1 MVSNKEIIRSRAPL
15 RISFAGG
22 GTDVSPYSDE
32 KGGAVLNATIN
43 RYAYVTIIPRNNKD
57 VEIASLDYDVTLKY
71 TIDKEIAFDGQL
83 DLIKGIINKFKIKYG
98 LKNGFR
104 IFIHS
109 DAPPGSGLGS
119 SSTVAVATISAFA
132 ELLRMPLTPYD
143 LAELAYEIER
153 IDVGIKGGKQDQYA
167 SAFGGI
173 NFIEFNKD
181 KAIVNPLRVRESTL
195 NELEYSLVLGYIGS
209 TRSSGKIIERQ
220 IDNYEKKKQE
230 ASSVMDNIK
239 MLTYKMKDSLL
250 RGELKH
256 FGELL
261 DKEWQEKKKMA
272 EGISNERIDKIY
284 EEAQKAGAIGG
295 KISGAGGGGF
305 MFFYTNFDK
314 KVDVVRKLKQMKVQV
329 LPFSFVNTG
338 ATVWRLRDV

>member
-1 MVSNKEIIRSRAPL
+1 MTYSKEIIRSRAPL
-15 RISFAGG
+15 RVSFAGG
-22 GTDVSPYSDE
+22 GTDVSPYSEE

-43 RYAYVTIIPRNNKD
+43 RYAYATIIPRGGKD
-57 VEIASLDYDVTLKY
+57 IEIASLDYDVTLKY

-83 DLIKGIINKFKIKYG
+83 DLIKGIINKFRKKYG
-98 LKNGFR
+98 LKEGFR

-132 ELLRMPLTPYD
+132 ELLRIPLTPYD
-143 LAELAYEIER
+143 LAELAYDIER

-173 NFIEFNKD
+173 NFIEFNKN
-181 KAIVNPLRVRESTL
+181 KVIVNPLRIRESTL

-220 IDNYEKKKQE
+220 VNNYKKNKQE
-230 ASSVMDNIK
+230 TSLAMDNIK
-239 MLTYKMKDSLL
+239 DLAYKMKDALL

-261 DKEWQEKKKMA
+261 HNEWQEKKKMA
-272 EGISNERIDKIY
+272 KGISNERIDKIY
-284 EEAQKAGAIGG
+284 EEALKAGAIGG
-295 KISGAGGGGF
+295 KVSGAGGGGF
-305 MFFYTNFDK
+305 MFFYANFDK
-314 KVDVVRKLKQMKVQV
+314 KVDVVRRLKQMRVQI

-338 ATVWRLRDV
+338 ATVWRLRNA